1 MELSQ
6 RDRLSE
12 LVEELTTSGQQQ
24 ISREKMK
31 EIKKICKESIDGI
44 NHVYHSIM
52 SRLNK
57 DHAEIR
63 LAAFNL
69 ATEIFPKS
77 HHFRTVLLD
86 NFQEF
91 LELTVEINF
100 ERPLPPPLPVSRKLQ
115 SLAIQTI
122 QSWHSFY
129 GSAYKRLELGYQFLK
144 QFKKVEIED
153 AQARAEEERVR
164 EAESQKNMKRTH
176 KERLEA
182 VIKDMEETTPDIEM
196 ALKELNSCL
205 MLLFPQFSLFNIQTP
220 NSFTKTTT
228 GCLSDDPHCSTNL
241 VNDITYKIQENKNVR
256 NNFPN
261 YTDNAEHLKV
271 NKTKSNKRKR
281 RENQEVNKRDGHD
294 TVELESY
301 KMKHNENEGCEVEE
315 QDPLHGD
322 SFIRHFGLMSRT
334 YSLDLNLSF
343 HVEETDDNEAVIS
356 TLIDLQRLLIT
367 KHLPAVRYWVQIFT
381 RSGGELDFLTR
392 ALELKRSL
400 ESSSQ
405 KFSQLNIKFKS
416 GIKKMAASF
425 EDEEDDTDFIEV
437 SEKEGNGSHIPLSLQ
452 VKNVPIP
459 WTDCS
464 TRSKVSVMRP
474 RGSSKRRAR

>member
-182 VIKDMEETTPDIEM
+182 VIKDME
-196 ALKELNSCL
+196 
-205 MLLFPQFSLFNIQTP
+205 
-220 NSFTKTTT
+220 
-228 GCLSDDPHCSTNL
+228 G
-241 VNDITYKIQENKNVR
+241 
-256 NNFPN
+256 
-261 YTDNAEHLKV
+261 
-271 NKTKSNKRKR
+271 
-281 RENQEVNKRDGHD
+281 
-294 TVELESY
+294 
-301 KMKHNENEGCEVEE
+301 
-315 QDPLHGD
+315 
-322 SFIRHFGLMSRT
+322 
-334 YSLDLNLSF
+334 F

-416 GIKKMAASF
+416 GIKKMILFSWEVRSHSIDTKHSHIHHMANQMAASF